1 MQGLGVPT
9 PGAVK
14 NPHTDFSAL
23 KTKELI
29 NDSPK
34 GKKLK
39 QSG

>member
-14 NPHTDFSAL
+14 NPLSL
-23 KTKELI
+23 PQKTRELI

-34 GKKLK
+34 GKRLQ

>member
-14 NPHTDFSAL
+14 NPHTAISAS
-23 KTKELI
+23 KTRELI

-34 GKKLK
+34 GRRLQ